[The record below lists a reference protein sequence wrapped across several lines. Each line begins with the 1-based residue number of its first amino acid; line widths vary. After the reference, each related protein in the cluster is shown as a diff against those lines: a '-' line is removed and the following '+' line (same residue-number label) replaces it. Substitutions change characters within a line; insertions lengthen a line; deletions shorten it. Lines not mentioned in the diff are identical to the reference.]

1 LCRINSNKRGLLR
14 VIVVCDLF
22 DLKGDV
28 AIITGGSRGLGYEM
42 AMALARAGA
51 DVVIGSR
58 TETDVTKAAK
68 NIVES
73 TGQKAMG
80 LLLDVTEKTSVEC
93 FIGKALERF
102 GKIDIL
108 VNSAGINIRAPI
120 GQITDQDWHRI
131 QQVNVTGVF
140 YCCRAV
146 CPHMVKAGYGR
157 IINIGSA
164 LSLVGLEER
173 LSYTVSKGAV
183 VQMTRTLALELARKG
198 ITVNCICPGP
208 FATEINEPVMQ
219 NPEATTKLLSNVPMN
234 RWGRLEEI
242 KPPVVFLASRAA
254 GYVTG
259 AVLTVDG
266 GWTAK

>member
-1 LCRINSNKRGLLR
+1 
-14 VIVVCDLF
+14 VCDLF

-28 AIITGGSRGLGYEM
+28 AIVTGGSRGLGYEM

-51 DVVIGSR
+51 DVVIGCR
-58 TETDVTKAAK
+58 TEADFTKAAVA
-68 NIVES
+68 ISEA
-73 TGQKAMG
+73 TGQKAVG
-80 LLLDVTEKTSVEC
+80 LVLDVTEKTSVES
-93 FIGKALERF
+93 FIGKALEQF

-120 GQITDQDWHRI
+120 GKITDQDWHRI
-131 QQVNVTGVF
+131 QQVNVNGVF

-146 CPHMVKAGYGR
+146 SDHMVRAGYGR

-173 LSYTVSKGAV
+173 LSYTASKGAV
-183 VQMTRTLALELARKG
+183 VQMTRTLALELAQTG
-198 ITVNCICPGP
+198 VTVNCICPGP
-208 FATEINEPVMQ
+208 FATEINKPVMEDLQ
-219 NPEATTKLLSNVPMN
+219 ATARLLSNVPMN
-234 RWGRLEEI
+234 RWGELKEI
-242 KPPVVFLASRAA
+242 KAPVVFLASRAA
-254 GYVTG
+254 SYVTG